1 MYLYQPC
8 LLTLALYAWAFDGT
22 PKGRRLRIWAP
33 VGLLFLSEWA
43 LCYERVEIYPAA
55 LLLPALYG
63 AGRARTVSWAEV
75 LTAAILGGLICWK
88 VGDAWPLMPALTLL
102 CSSLLL
108 IPVMTVCRARE
119 DRLLACAL
127 GSLLFELFACLREYM
142 LFSFCVVRLGSREAL
157 SLGAAALCL
166 YALSEQV
173 IRALNRRKSR
183 ALPTEIE

>member
-1 MYLYQPC
+1 M
-8 LLTLALYAWAFDGT
+8 TLALYAWAFDGT
-22 PKGRRLRIWAP
+22 PTGRRLRIWAP

-55 LLLPALYG
+55 LLLPARYG

-88 VGDAWPLMPALTLL
+88 VGDAWPLMPALKLL
-102 CSSLLL
+102 CSVLLL
-108 IPVMTVCRARE
+108 IPALIVCRKRA

-127 GSLLFELFACLREYM
+127 GSLLLELCACLREYM

-157 SLGAAALCL
+157 SLAAAALCL
-166 YALSEQV
+166 YALGELV
-173 IRALNRRKSR
+173 FGAIHRRKSI
-183 ALPTEIE
+183 AIPMEIK